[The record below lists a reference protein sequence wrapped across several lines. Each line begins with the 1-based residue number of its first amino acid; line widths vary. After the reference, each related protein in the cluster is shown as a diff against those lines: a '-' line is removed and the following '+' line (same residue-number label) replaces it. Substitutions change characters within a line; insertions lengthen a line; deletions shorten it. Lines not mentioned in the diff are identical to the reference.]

1 MTTMIISS
9 MQAKAELLLFFSIFH
24 FFFNLYFLIFAF
36 MSRPCM
42 QAGGCGE
49 SSHLQP
55 GPGQHLPVHGHQGR
69 RQEHG
74 EDDCGDVGDGA
85 GEDVYGDAD

>member
-1 MTTMIISS
+1 
-9 MQAKAELLLFFSIFH
+9 
-24 FFFNLYFLIFAF
+24 
-36 MSRPCM
+36 M

-49 SSHLQP
+49 PSHLQP

-74 EDDCGDVGDGA
+74 EHDCGDVGDGA
-85 GEDVYGDAD
+85 GEDVNGLDAD